1 MLQTMP
7 DPSEDG
13 RFPAEDEYLDLIQE
27 WGVLTLADVD
37 PQGHA
42 WRSAYREAKRLVR
55 EGKHGAAGDVLARAC
70 VYPNT
75 HRQHFVLLLR
85 LWRHQNVLDR
95 KAGRPEAVRQRV
107 LAMVRKVEALI
118 QGLADELADGEPVR
132 LGPLQTQDLLQY
144 IRKRDAQ
151 SLLWAARAVGD
162 APGVAM
168 AREWMRCRAYLEA
181 AHRTAINI

>member
-1 MLQTMP
+1 MLQAM
-7 DPSEDG
+7 SYASQDG
-13 RFPAEDEYLDLIQE
+13 CFPGENEYLDLIQE

-42 WRSAYREAKRLVR
+42 WRSAYREAKRLVK
-55 EGKHGAAGDVLARAC
+55 EGKHGAAGEVLARAC
-70 VYPNT
+70 VHPNT
-75 HRQHFVLLLR
+75 HRQHFILLLR

-107 LAMVRKVEALI
+107 LAMVRKVEVLF

-132 LGPLQTQDLLQY
+132 LGPIQTQDLLQY
-144 IRKRDAQ
+144 IHKRDAQ

-168 AREWMRCRAYLEA
+168 AQEWMRCRAYLA
-181 AHRTAINI
+181 GAHRAAINI